1 MSLFLD
7 LLFIIEFLFFSNK
20 MIVGFILV
28 LVIIFIRIFFL
39 GRLKLLV
46 DFNIKI
52 ELLIGM

>member
-1 MSLFLD
+1 MILFLD
-7 LLFIIEFLFFSNK
+7 LSFIIEFLFFSNK

-39 GRLKLLV
+39 GYLKLLV